1 MNREMH
7 IPTTGIDKGLTRSL
21 LFIPFCILLTFI
33 CYAQDPWKAL
43 AQRPETLGLA
53 SGKESYRTQSFNL
66 VLIKES
72 QTVAALQPLNDLAFD
87 FTPGDRLDLRKADG
101 LYQLG
106 DINLRLRQVGSVEW
120 KDYSSAKH
128 RSKVQ
133 ALPQA
138 GKVLAAADLSSTL
151 GNDVPIKIK
160 RYWEQVDGK
169 LILRFELTNNTEQ
182 GVEIGALGIPM
193 IFNNILHERSLDEA
207 HAKNVF
213 FDPYIGM
220 DAGYLQVARLSGK
233 GEALLVLPYGKTPF
247 EAYRPL
253 LDDPTPRGIT
263 FEGFHEWTVHSKAY
277 AEKEWKGVSQWNEP
291 TSVILKPK
299 QKLSYGLQFVLAA
312 DITQI
317 EKALKTNHRPLAV
330 GIPGYV
336 LPQDVDGKLFLDYEE
351 KIQSVKVFPEGALSL
366 NREKGQKG
374 NLQSYRI
381 KGNKWGRAT
390 IKIHYADGNVQTI
403 HYKVIR
409 PETQVM
415 DSIGHFLTT
424 KQWFDRANDPFGR
437 NPSVISYDYEEQK
450 QVTQDRRAWVAG
462 LSDEGGAGSWL
473 EAIMKQLVQPNK
485 EELQKL
491 QAFAHETLW
500 GNIQHSE
507 GPQKYGVKKSVFY
520 YEPDSMPAG
529 TYDPNINYKVWSAW
543 NKKGAD
549 DVGRSYN
556 YPHVAAAH
564 WVLYRLARYHQ
575 GLVDRESW
583 QWYLDKAFNTSMAM
597 VKQAP
602 YYAQFGQMEGTIFL
616 LILQDLKAEHMLVEA
631 QELETAMKARADHWR
646 TLNYPFGSEMPWDST
661 GQEEVYMWSDYFGY
675 QDKAAV
681 TLSAIMAYM
690 PTMPHWA
697 YNGNARRYWDFLY
710 GGKIARVERQIHH
723 YGSALNAIPVLKAY
737 RDQPENL
744 HLLRVGYGGLMG
756 AIANITE
763 DGFGPSAF
771 HSYPSTLANDALS
784 GDYGSGFFGY
794 AINTSSY
801 LVRHEDFGWLSFGGN
816 IKEEKDW
823 VVLKPTTAAKSK
835 IFIASAKLWL
845 SLDAGQFS
853 EVAYNV
859 NTKAIR
865 IKLAAKNAFT
875 PQAFLR
881 LSQDSKVASY
891 SLDKKLDIERGAYL
905 IPLYSEETILTLTD
919 NNNN

>member
-1 MNREMH
+1 MNKEIY
-7 IPTTGIDKGLTRSL
+7 IPRAGIVKKYGLNFL
-21 LFIPFCILLTFI
+21 LMLFYGLSIPLCYGQNPWEALT
-33 CYAQDPWKAL
+33 K
-43 AQRPETLGLA
+43 RPETLGL
-53 SGKESYRTQSFNL
+53 SGGKDHYRTQSL
-66 VLIKES
+66 SLELIKQS
-72 QTVAALQPLNDLAFD
+72 QTVAALHPLSDSVFD
-87 FTPGDRLDLRKADG
+87 FTPGDRLDLRKSDG

-106 DINLRLRQVGSVEW
+106 DLNLRLRQVGTSTW
-120 KDYSSAKH
+120 KDFSSATH
-128 RSKVQ
+128 RRPIQ
-133 ALPQA
+133 ALPA
-138 GKVLAAADLSSTL
+138 TGKVLAAADLSSTL
-151 GNDVPIKIK
+151 ANDIPLKIV

-169 LILRFELTNNTEQ
+169 LILRFELINHSTEAI
-182 GVEIGALGIPM
+182 EIGALGIPM
-193 IFNNILHERSLDEA
+193 IFNNILHERTLEDA

-233 GEALLVLPYGKTPF
+233 GEALLVLPYGHTPF

-253 LDDPTPRGIT
+253 LDDATPRGIT
-263 FEGFHEWTVHSKAY
+263 FEGFHEWMVHSKAY
-277 AEKEWKGVSQWNEP
+277 AEGEWKGVTQWNEP
-291 TSVILKPK
+291 TAVVLKPN
-299 QKLSYGLQFVLAA
+299 QTLSYGLQFVLAEN
-312 DITQI
+312 ITQI
-317 EKALKTNHRPLAV
+317 EQALKENHRPLAM

-336 LPQDVDGKLFLDYEE
+336 LPQDVDGKLFLDYKE
-351 KIQSVKVFPEGALSL
+351 KIQSINVYPKDALSL
-366 NREKGQKG
+366 SKEKGQKG
-374 NLQSYRI
+374 SLQCYRV

-390 IKIHYADGNVQTI
+390 IEVRYADGSMQTI

-415 DSIGHFLTT
+415 DSIGRFLTT
-424 KQWFDRANDPFGR
+424 KQWFDQPDDPFGR
-437 NPSVISYDYEEQK
+437 TPSVISYDYEEQK

-473 EAIMKQLVQPNK
+473 EAMMKQLVRPDK
-485 EELQKL
+485 EELLKL
-491 QAFAHETLW
+491 QTFVHETLW

-520 YEPDSMPAG
+520 YEPDSMPIG
-529 TYDPNINYKVWSAW
+529 TYDARINYKVWSAW

-564 WVLYRLARYHQ
+564 WVLYRLSRYHQ
-575 GLVDRESW
+575 GLVDRENW
-583 QWYLDKAFNTSMAM
+583 QWYLDKAFHTSMAM

-616 LILQDLKAEHMLVEA
+616 LILQDLKAEHLLVEA
-631 QELETAMKARADHWR
+631 AELEAAMKARADHWR
-646 TLNYPFGSEMPWDST
+646 TLSYPFGSEMPWDST

-681 TLSAIMAYM
+681 TLSAITAYM
-690 PTMPHWA
+690 PTIPHWA

-737 RDQPENL
+737 LDQPENL
-744 HLLRVGYGGLMG
+744 YLLRVGYGGLLG
-756 AIANITE
+756 GIANITE

-794 AINTSSY
+794 AVNTSSY
-801 LVRHEDFGWLSFGGN
+801 LVNDPTLGWLNFGGN
-816 IKEEKDW
+816 ITKEGDW
-823 VVLKPTTAAKSK
+823 VGLAPTTAAKAK
-835 IFIASAKLWL
+835 IFVAPAKLWL

-853 EVAYNV
+853 EVAYNI
-859 NTKAIR
+859 NTKAVR
-865 IKLAAKNAFT
+865 IKLAAGTEFT
-875 PQAFLR
+875 PRAFLQ
-881 LSQDSKVASY
+881 LKDMGGMGY
-891 SLDKKLDIERGAYL
+891 SFEKEMKIEKGTYV
-905 IPLYSEETILTLTD
+905 IPLNEKETTLVLETH
-919 NNNN
+919 